1 MPSRILQSK
10 LVRLNSP
17 LTSTQVAFDA
27 PLTAGSSLVVA
38 VAWYGNPARSP
49 STLGSVADNKG
60 NSYVKR
66 VGAHR
71 QPSADPSWAGD
82 LWVEIHDCLNAAD
95 PSPGTPVQITLAA
108 HSSTG
113 TNNSVFGCVMEVAG
127 ITGAIGSSVATG
139 GDENSTSAT
148 ATIPTLDVAPSWGVG
163 ICGGFEAITGSP
175 SGWDVVGSPTGTG
188 HIYGTVV
195 EREIAGSGPQSLTW
209 QYGTALYGAAAVAT
223 LYYAGAVS
231 ITPVLSNAGVSGRA
245 PAEVF
250 PQVNLTFPEPPPQG
264 GSLSPGD
271 GIYQLGDSTTYGH
284 NSINGNQV
292 AIPAPKALETELDGV
307 YPVTFEGVGLATTS
321 DLLAGTGG
329 YSAKLD
335 VLLATSPA
343 KVVIYPFGIN
353 DSYLI
358 SDEQFEANLRAIV
371 TTTRSAGKFP
381 ILQTP
386 NPTNQNLSAE
396 LEIIRGVSSSMGVP
410 LIDVYAYLTDQLG
423 GVPVTTMMPDG
434 THPSQTTYLLIGK
447 YQAGRFKDI
456 FSVGEAPPP
465 DPDPDPDPPDPYPPG
480 GWLERPF
487 RADSAW
493 NTPIPANAIWR
504 GPSDPR
510 TETIRRNYG
519 GGSHYDG
526 SPTNFQWALNLW
538 DYTIYVWYAV
548 ATDPLVT
555 IHQGG
560 QQFVIRCPAGAI
572 PSTGTDMH
580 MCVVDPDQLHSH
592 DMWGAQRVSANR
604 INAASYVKTRLD
616 GHGWR
621 MVEERLQSGSN
632 PRGLNPENASAG
644 GGGPRAVSAASLGG
658 LIRAGELERGVIEH
672 ALVFATPRRWANGR
686 FGVRVH
692 PANWISL
699 GDGDESSGRW
709 EPFTGTIRYSD
720 RFGLSQSLN
729 VDALPLSREWKI
741 VLKALQIYG
750 MYMGDVAGENTPCIY
765 AEWPAVENRYGR
777 AMKDQQAQ
785 AFSYIRPNL
794 FALDWY

>member
-49 STLGSVADNKG
+49 STLGSVSDNKG

-82 LWVEIHDCLNAAD
+82 LWVEIHDCLNAAN

-175 SGWDVVGSPTGTG
+175 SGWGVVGSPTGTG

-250 PQVNLTFPEPPPQG
+250 PQVNLTFPEPPDPD
-264 GSLSPGD
+264 PG
-271 GIYQLGDSTTYGH
+271 
-284 NSINGNQV
+284 
-292 AIPAPKALETELDGV
+292 
-307 YPVTFEGVGLATTS
+307 
-321 DLLAGTGG
+321 
-329 YSAKLD
+329 
-335 VLLATSPA
+335 
-343 KVVIYPFGIN
+343 
-353 DSYLI
+353 
-358 SDEQFEANLRAIV
+358 
-371 TTTRSAGKFP
+371 
-381 ILQTP
+381 
-386 NPTNQNLSAE
+386 
-396 LEIIRGVSSSMGVP
+396 
-410 LIDVYAYLTDQLG
+410 
-423 GVPVTTMMPDG
+423 PD
-434 THPSQTTYLLIGK
+434 
-447 YQAGRFKDI
+447 
-456 FSVGEAPPP
+456 P

-592 DMWGAQRVSANR
+592 DMWGARRVGSNR
-604 INAASYVKTRLD
+604 IDAWSYVKTRLD

-686 FGVRVH
+686 FGVRVP

-709 EPFTGTIRYSD
+709 EPFTGAIRYSD